1 MHARCGHVCE
11 ACQSAPSED
20 VDHILPRS
28 MGGGNK
34 MENLQGLCCEC
45 HRDKTR
51 GDIQRLNNT
60 KVFVVSNNTFRY
72 VAMSGRFL
80 YFDMEN
86 GDRLAVL
93 QSLVSGDT
101 ITAAPST
108 IFEVSGAE
116 GTKTKTAEQLAEKYS
131 SVELTQ

>member
-1 MHARCGHVCE
+1 MTSTLIDSVSPHTVI
-11 ACQSAPSED
+11 Q
-20 VDHILPRS
+20 DHRS
-28 MGGGNK
+28 VK
-34 MENLQGLCCEC
+34 L
-45 HRDKTR
+45 
-51 GDIQRLNNT
+51 
-60 KVFVVSNNTFRY
+60 KVT
-72 VAMSGRFL
+72 AKPPTMSGRFL

-93 QSLVSGDT
+93 QSLVSGNT

-131 SVELTQ
+131 SVELVDEGKMCGQRFLDTGVA